1 MAESAEIVRMA
12 SLDLALRDSFLRWQ
26 CRIRQMMMRENQG
39 RPNEGVLPDIYL
51 PEATEPLGAVITV
64 LSKAPEFSKTME
76 MQHMVRKTR
85 DPALRREA
93 ALKFFS
99 EIYYQKGRE
108 FSDML
113 TATFA
118 PGSQGAEAIR
128 EAGYCRLEFSAF
140 NQKYTLKCKVW
151 ALGETSPLWQSTY
164 WHNLLFNPSLPAQTT
179 ILGFEPDW
187 SQCTADPSPIRA
199 SGD

>member
-1 MAESAEIVRMA
+1 MSEGAEIVRMA
-12 SLDLALRDSFLRWQ
+12 SLDTALRDSFLRWQ

-39 RPNEGVLPDIYL
+39 RPNEGVLPELFL
-51 PEATEPLGAVITV
+51 PGAETSMGAIITV
-64 LSKAPEFSKTME
+64 LSKAHGFSKTME

-85 DPALRREA
+85 DPALRRES

-99 EIYYQKGRE
+99 ETYYQKGRE

-118 PGSQGAEAIR
+118 PGSQGAAEIR
-128 EAGYCRLEFSAF
+128 DAGFCRLEFSAF
-140 NQKYTLKCKVW
+140 NQTYNLHCKVW
-151 ALGETSPLWQSTY
+151 ALGENNPLWQSTY
-164 WHNLLFNPSLPAQTT
+164 WHNLLFNPNLPADTT

-187 SQCTADPSPIRA
+187 SQCTADPSPV
-199 SGD
+199 

>member
-1 MAESAEIVRMA
+1 MSEGAEIVRMA
-12 SLDLALRDSFLRWQ
+12 SLDIALRDSFLRWQ

-39 RPNEGVLPDIYL
+39 RPSEGVLPEVFL
-51 PEATEPLGAVITV
+51 PGVDSAMGAIITV
-64 LSKAPEFSKTME
+64 LSKGPEFSKTME
-76 MQHMVRKTR
+76 MQHMVRKTK

-99 EIYYQKGRE
+99 ETYYQKGRE

-128 EAGYCRLEFSAF
+128 NAGYCRLEFSAF
-140 NQKYTLKCKVW
+140 NQIYSLHCKVW
-151 ALGETSPLWQSTY
+151 ALGENNPLWQSTY
-164 WHNLLFNPSLPAQTT
+164 WHNMLFNPNLPADTT

-187 SQCTADPSPIRA
+187 SQCTADPSPV
-199 SGD
+199 

>member
-1 MAESAEIVRMA
+1 MVEGAEIVRMA
-12 SLDLALRDSFLRWQ
+12 NLDLALRDRFLRWQ
-26 CRIRQMMMRENQG
+26 CRIRQMMMRENEG
-39 RPNEGVLPDIYL
+39 RPNEGVLPEVFL
-51 PEATEPLGAVITV
+51 PGEQVSLGAIITV

-76 MQHMVRKTR
+76 IQHMVRKTR

-108 FSDML
+108 FSDIL

-118 PGSQGAEAIR
+118 PGSQGAERIR
-128 EAGYCRLEFSAF
+128 NAGYCRLEFSAF
-140 NQKYTLKCKVW
+140 NQTYSLKCKVW
-151 ALGETSPLWQSTY
+151 ALGENNPLWQSTY
-164 WHNLLFNPSLPAQTT
+164 WHNLLFNPSLPADTL

-187 SQCTADPSPIRA
+187 AQCTAEPSPV
-199 SGD
+199 